1 MIIIFGLG
9 NIGKEYEQ
17 TYHNIGFETI
27 NAFCK
32 KHNLVLNKNKY
43 FGLFCET
50 ILFGEKV
57 IFVKPTTF
65 MNNSGTCVKNFVKK
79 FKASVCDILVVYD
92 DFDLPI
98 GCVRFR
104 NSGQSGTHNG
114 MRDIVEQLKSE
125 DFKRLRIGIRD
136 DNKNIP
142 LINYVLSGYKKGTF
156 DLVFEKTNEFLEDFI
171 KNNGKVE
178 NKSL

>member
-9 NIGKEYEQ
+9 NVGKDYEQ
-17 TYHNIGFETI
+17 TYHNIGFEAI
-27 NAFCK
+27 NSFCK
-32 KHNLVLNKNKY
+32 KNNLTLNKNKY

-57 IFVKPTTF
+57 IFVEPTTY
-65 MNNSGTCVKNFVKK
+65 MNNSGTCVKSFIKK
-79 FKASVCDILVVYD
+79 FKAKQEEILIVYD
-92 DFDLPI
+92 DYDLPI
-98 GCVRFR
+98 GSVRFR

-114 MRDIVEQLKSE
+114 MRDIVNELKSE

-136 DNKNIP
+136 EKSKLP
-142 LINYVLSGYKKGTF
+142 LITYVLSSYKKGTF
-156 DLVFEKTNEFLEDFI
+156 DTVFEKTSEFLEEFI